1 MFFAF
6 LALQVS
12 IIQALPPSASGVAG
26 GLLQIFLQIGSVI
39 GLSVAAGLF
48 SRVDNNLADWKGSQY
63 YMYFDIAWVAFTML
77 MLAIFWRQHD
87 APLATSK
94 SSTSDIDDGDHI
106 AMTKDVT
113 GAKAV

>member
-39 GLSVAAGLF
+39 GLSVSAGLF
-48 SRVDNNLADWKGSQY
+48 SKVGNDFSVWKGSQY
-63 YMYFDIAWVAFTML
+63 YMYFDIAWVVFTML
-77 MLAIFWRQHD
+77 VFAVFWRNPRAD
-87 APLATSK
+87 LAVSK
-94 SSTSDIDDGDHI
+94 NSTSDVDENEHV
-106 AMTKDVT
+106 AMTNQTKSP
-113 GAKAV
+113 A